1 MTGSIRCSS
10 KRIILNAFEIFLTI
24 FLILRSTPAKQS
36 QRYTAGQMM
45 VLRPD
50 DITDKSPALLLAIDD
65 NSVAHKNHFSVGYT
79 YTAAISTTAFHRH
92 TAQCLKITQNVKIM
106 LCSATVDCL
115 WGSGLVAYLELCVT
129 SDWWALVKIWA
140 LIWICVK

>member
-50 DITDKSPALLLAIDD
+50 DITDKSQALLLAIDD
-65 NSVAHKNHFSVGYT
+65 NSVAHKNHFCVWAIPIPLQYLLLPFIGTVFENHPKCQNSV
-79 YTAAISTTAFHRH
+79 
-92 TAQCLKITQNVKIM
+92 M
-106 LCSATVDCL
+106 LCYRRLPIFNAETF
-115 WGSGLVAYLELCVT
+115 
-129 SDWWALVKIWA
+129 
-140 LIWICVK
+140 